1 MLIVSLKTILSIFLS
16 PFILPL
22 SFHYVENISTSTA
35 ISFIRIYYYKKQRI
49 DGSRLRTLYETTIKQ
64 CIIFYEILQC

>member
-16 PFILPL
+16 PFLPL

-64 CIIFYEILQC
+64 CIILYEILQC